1 MVRAS
6 PGNDQREGKRL
17 EDTKKV
23 GKLNVGKLN
32 TVAILT
38 IL

>member
-1 MVRAS
+1 MVRACT
-6 PGNDQREGKRL
+6 GNDQREGERL
-17 EDTKKV
+17 EDTKKI